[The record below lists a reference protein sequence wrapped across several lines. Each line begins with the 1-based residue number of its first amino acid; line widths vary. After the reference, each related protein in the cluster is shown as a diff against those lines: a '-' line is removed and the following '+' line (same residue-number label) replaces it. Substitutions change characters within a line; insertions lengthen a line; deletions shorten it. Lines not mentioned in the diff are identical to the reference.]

1 MLTLALAMA
10 AWPATASADW
20 FLTPFAGFKFAG
32 ESRIVDLDQ
41 GASNTKF
48 TLGGIVGMTSDGL
61 LGVEADVGYSPRFFE
76 RSSGML
82 IARSHVLTVMGN
94 IVLTTPQEL
103 TGDSLRPFVSGGAGL
118 IHAEIDDILG
128 ALPVNSNLFGIN
140 VGGGATGRLT
150 DVTSLRFELRY
161 FKSVTS
167 DDQAVRLGTSLSFW
181 RAGVGLT
188 LRY

>member
-1 MLTLALAMA
+1 MLTLAIAMA
-10 AWPATASADW
+10 AWPAIASADW
-20 FLTPFAGFKFAG
+20 FLTPFAGLKFAG

-61 LGVEADVGYSPRFFE
+61 LGVETDVGYSPRFFE

-118 IHAEIDDILG
+118 LHDEIHDILG
-128 ALPVNSNLFGIN
+128 
-140 VGGGATGRLT
+140 
-150 DVTSLRFELRY
+150 
-161 FKSVTS
+161 
-167 DDQAVRLGTSLSFW
+167 
-181 RAGVGLT
+181 
-188 LRY
+188 